1 LNEDEARAWLVL
13 TQTGGVGAES
23 VRKLLAAFGSAQMV
37 LQAGPAAWA
46 AVVGAAATKAL
57 AAPRD
62 AALALADRTLAWC
75 REAPTERHLL
85 TLADPAYPRGLL
97 NTADPPALLYALGD
111 LNRLAGSAV
120 AVVGSRDATPQGL
133 HHARQ
138 FAHDFG
144 VTGLTVVSGLALG
157 VDGAAHDGALG
168 TAGSTIA
175 VVGTGLDRVYPRK
188 HLDLARRIAA
198 EGLILSEFALGT
210 PSLPDHFPRR
220 NRILAGLSRGTVVI
234 EASLRS
240 GSLITARMALE
251 CGRDVFAVPGSIA
264 SPQSRGCHRLIK
276 EGAALVETAEDVLQA
291 FAWSAPAGLAD
302 SAGAEASPAGPSEG
316 STDPLLEAMGYDP
329 LTVDALGA
337 RCGWPADRLQARL
350 FELELEGRVARLP
363 GGLLQR
369 SDTG

>member
-1 LNEDEARAWLVL
+1 
-13 TQTGGVGAES
+13 
-23 VRKLLAAFGSAQMV
+23 
-37 LQAGPAAWA
+37 
-46 AVVGAAATKAL
+46 
-57 AAPRD
+57 
-62 AALALADRTLAWC
+62 
-75 REAPTERHLL
+75 
-85 TLADPAYPRGLL
+85 
-97 NTADPPALLYALGD
+97 
-111 LNRLAGSAV
+111 
-120 AVVGSRDATPQGL
+120 
-133 HHARQ
+133 
-138 FAHDFG
+138 
-144 VTGLTVVSGLALG
+144 LG
-157 VDGAAHDGALG
+157 VDGAAHEGALG

-276 EGAALVETAEDVLQA
+276 EGAALVESAEDVLQA
-291 FAWSAPAGLAD
+291 LSWAGFDGRGTPTAPAISPHNPGPEAAD
-302 SAGAEASPAGPSEG
+302 
-316 STDPLLEAMGYDP
+316 TLLDAMGFDP

-337 RCGWPADRLQARL
+337 RCGWPADQLQARL
-350 FELELEGRVARLP
+350 FELEMEGRVARLP

-369 SDTG
+369 SALG

>member
-1 LNEDEARAWLVL
+1 
-13 TQTGGVGAES
+13 
-23 VRKLLAAFGSAQMV
+23 
-37 LQAGPAAWA
+37 
-46 AVVGAAATKAL
+46 
-57 AAPRD
+57 
-62 AALALADRTLAWC
+62 
-75 REAPTERHLL
+75 
-85 TLADPAYPRGLL
+85 
-97 NTADPPALLYALGD
+97 
-111 LNRLAGSAV
+111 
-120 AVVGSRDATPQGL
+120 VVGSRDATHQGL

-138 FAHDFG
+138 FSHDFG
-144 VTGLTVVSGLALG
+144 VAGLTVVSGLALG
-157 VDGAAHDGALG
+157 VDGAAHEGALG

-188 HLDLARRIAA
+188 HLDLARRIAT

-276 EGAALVETAEDVLQA
+276 EGAALVESAEDVLQA
-291 FAWSAPAGLAD
+291 LSWAGFDGCGTPSAPAI
-302 SAGAEASPAGPSEG
+302 SPHTPGAEAAD
-316 STDPLLEAMGYDP
+316 TLLDAMGFDP

-337 RCGWPADRLQARL
+337 RCGWPADQLQARL
-350 FELELEGRVARLP
+350 FELEMEGRVARLP

-369 SDTG
+369 SSQA